1 MSYELVVRSCAKAD
15 IRRAAKW
22 YEKQREGLGA
32 DFVSE
37 VDNAIR
43 RIEANPEQFQVIYQ
57 DIRHAITRRFPY
69 GVFYRIRKTRIESL
83 LSYISSG
90 RTFPGRAN
98 PQVPKNRANEL
109 EWTWPF
115 SSFWFTWVSREKPSV
130 TLCWHSRTGHAT
142 QPRCWAGGH
151 VDIQQ
156 LWPPWNVIAR

>member
-1 MSYELVVRSCAKAD
+1 VSYELVVRSCAKAD

-69 GVFYRIRKTRIESL
+69 GVFYRIRKTRIV
-83 LSYISSG
+83 ISAVIHLERSDVPWKG
-90 RTFPGRAN
+90 KSASPEEPG
-98 PQVPKNRANEL
+98 
-109 EWTWPF
+109 
-115 SSFWFTWVSREKPSV
+115 
-130 TLCWHSRTGHAT
+130 
-142 QPRCWAGGH
+142 
-151 VDIQQ
+151 
-156 LWPPWNVIAR
+156 